1 MSVDK
6 AESFKASF
14 LELLPTAAELDV
26 MLAEESWRRECV
38 PIVENRLALPVNFI
52 WQDGTLH
59 KVVFESY
66 DDDTPLGQVS
76 ARVYQDLLKRP
87 EAESIRCLVVGNVA
101 CEEFKNSQLLGDAVD
116 LLARAGL
123 PPNLERL
130 DFARVGPIS
139 NSGDLGYYA
148 ITDLTPLLPK
158 LSNIVELAIGGCRAL
173 GKMDLPKLRELF
185 LHNEVSAKN
194 LKELSRAKL
203 PMLERLELEQYV
215 YWEPELRFKA
225 ARALLRSKGFPRLKH
240 LVLVELDIDEDQRL
254 ELEEDEDAEAEPDAW
269 VEMIADSVVLKK
281 LSTLRL
287 SFREDSLQL
296 PQLVDRAEAFRHLDG
311 LEFWGGRGN
320 VRLEH
325 PTREAIQ
332 AAFER

>member
-1 MSVDK
+1 MSVDI

-14 LELLPTAAELDV
+14 VELLPTAAELDV
-26 MLAEESWRRECV
+26 MLAEETWWRECV
-38 PIVENRLALPVNFI
+38 PIVENRLALPVHFI
-52 WQDGTLH
+52 WQDGALH
-59 KVVFESY
+59 KVVFERY
-66 DDDTPLGQVS
+66 DDDTPLGEVS
-76 ARVYQDLLKRP
+76 ARVYRELLKRP
-87 EAESIRCLVVGNVA
+87 ESETIRCLVVGNVA

-130 DFARVGPIS
+130 EFARVGPIA
-139 NSGDLGYYA
+139 NAGDLGYYA
-148 ITDLTPLLPK
+148 INDLTPLLPK
-158 LSNIVELAIGGCRAL
+158 LSNIVELAISGCVVL
-173 GKMDLPKLRELF
+173 GKMDLPELRELS

-215 YWEPELRFKA
+215 YWGPELRFKA

-240 LVLVELDIDEDQRL
+240 LALVELDLDEDQRL
-254 ELEEDEDAEAEPDAW
+254 ELEDDEEAEAEPDAW
-269 VEMIADSVVLKK
+269 VEMIAKSVVLKN

-296 PQLVDRAEAFRHLDG
+296 PQLVDRAEAFRHLEG

-332 AAFER
+332 AALEQ